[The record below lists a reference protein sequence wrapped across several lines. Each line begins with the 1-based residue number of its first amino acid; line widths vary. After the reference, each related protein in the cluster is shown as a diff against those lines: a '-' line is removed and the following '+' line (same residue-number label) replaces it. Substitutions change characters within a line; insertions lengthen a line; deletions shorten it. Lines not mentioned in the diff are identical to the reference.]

1 MEDKRND
8 FSEEWEKIISNDIPE
23 GEYIVTSFSQDMTG
37 TKILLSGEKCEINI
51 IFDGIP
57 VLVRNTIEGIRMKT
71 WGNVQ
76 VKYNDRFIFRKS
88 FFFEIKK
95 SELIKWCVEESCGFY
110 DADRLRHY
118 CIVTREEMIDI
129 ISNFDPIIQRI

>member
-1 MEDKRND
+1 
-8 FSEEWEKIISNDIPE
+8 
-23 GEYIVTSFSQDMTG
+23 
-37 TKILLSGEKCEINI
+37 
-51 IFDGIP
+51 
-57 VLVRNTIEGIRMKT
+57 MKT

-110 DADRLRHY
+110 DADGLRRY
-118 CIVTREEMIDI
+118 CIVTSEEMIDI
-129 ISNFDPIIQRI
+129 ISTFDPIIQRI

>member
-76 VKYNDRFIFRKS
+76 VKYNDRFIFRKF

-118 CIVTREEMIDI
+118 CIVTREKMIDI
-129 ISNFDPIIQRI
+129 ISTFDPIIQRI